1 MDKEQEKEEI
11 RQTIRENLVML
22 RKVNNYSQEE
32 LAQKMGKKKAT
43 VGSWEQGT
51 SLPDIYTM
59 SELAKLYGVSFE
71 YLCGREEDQAKRAQA
86 YAQGLQKVR
95 QQKNKLP
102 DGQLD
107 LFELAGIDIYGNKI
121 ETAKEAPKRVEVTTF
136 PRYTAENLPKVEGED
151 VKVTR
156 ENFQDLLRATLDY
169 ARQLTEILE
178 RMEGRDL

>member
-86 YAQGLQKVR
+86 YAQGLQKIK
-95 QQKNKLP
+95 KNKPL

-136 PRYTAENLPKVEGED
+136 PRYTAENMPKEKGED

-156 ENFQDLLRATLDY
+156 EDFQDLLRATLDY